1 MLPCTCK
8 RAPME
13 HLFRSQVH
21 KLKRRHEGYYVHT
34 CLTIDQLLQLLRN
47 VLRWNR
53 FATLPSHLK
62 PDSMLLRL
70 PPRSSM
76 RRRTERA
83 GVHRA
88 TGFTSA
94 RPEFFTWK
102 LTNCC
107 EKKFRTASS
116 ESHQR
121 LTLSALFRVT
131 LASARSVSQQNT
143 L

>member
-13 HLFRSQVH
+13 RLYRSQVQ
-21 KLKRRHEGYYVHT
+21 KFKRRHEGYYMHR
-34 CLTIDQLLQLLRN
+34 CITIDLLLQLLQH

-53 FATLPSHLK
+53 LATLSSHFK
-62 PDSMLLRL
+62 PDSTLLRL
-70 PPRSSM
+70 PTRSSM
-76 RRRTERA
+76 RRRTELLFIVR
-83 GVHRA
+83 RN
-88 TGFTSA
+88 S
-94 RPEFFTWK
+94 RPHAWEFFTWK
-102 LTNCC
+102 LTNCR
-107 EKKFRTASS
+107 EKKFRTTSS

-131 LASARSVSQQNT
+131 LASVSQQNT